1 MENRLQGLN
10 KIKIRRAS
18 KNIIKNN
25 INYKKIALIQR

>member
-25 INYKKIALIQR
+25 IYKKIALIQR